1 MPTVNN
7 HDSLTHISK
16 KKKKND
22 EKNNSTFLLLAL
34 IKCMKIRDDNKI

>member
-7 HDSLTHISK
+7 HDSLTHIS
-16 KKKKND
+16 KKKND